1 MLATAPSLQRVA
13 AIVRSTHER
22 FDGTGY
28 PDRLAGEEIP
38 LAARIIAVCDALD
51 AMTSRRPYRVAR
63 PWADA
68 LEEIRRCSGSQF
80 DPAAVE
86 ALVAVLED
94 LAAVELLSRAS

>member
-1 MLATAPSLQRVA
+1 MA

-80 DPAAVE
+80 NPAAVE